1 MTLNNELIAI
11 SQTTPGDG
19 PGYISGITLGTA
31 GSGYGPNAAITISG
45 GSGTNALAVAN
56 TSTTTIPTTYQ
67 PAYGAKPGYDLA
79 TGLGTVNAYN
89 LACSSAWTSTCVHL
103 YDHGGFFQ
111 RQSFGL
117 WRKRELHRDRDGQ
130 LPDRYGAVLR

>member
-1 MTLNNELIAI
+1 MPNNELIAI
-11 SQTTPGDG
+11 SQSTPGDG
-19 PGYISGITLGTA
+19 PGYISGITLVTA
-31 GSGYGPNAAITISG
+31 GSGYGPNAAMTISG

-79 TGLGTVNAYN
+79 TGLGSVNAYN
-89 LACSSAWTSTCVHL
+89 LACSSAWTTTAYTCTTTAVSSSANPS
-103 YDHGGFFQ
+103 GFGE
-111 RQSFGL
+111 SC
-117 WRKRELHRDRDGQ
+117 ELHRDRDGQ